1 MAPFCSYRSP
11 TCRRGILERRGPHLS
26 RHTISRRRTVLFIS
40 RHPVPWS
47 NVYIGIVEEVT
58 SVRVLIIRILGR
70 SNLQHA
76 LLHRNVLNFVILL
89 ELRVP
94 TNDTAKVLER
104 MVEII
109 RKDVLVLY
117 IELARV
123 LNGRCRIPFN
133 EHVVT

>member
-1 MAPFCSYRSP
+1 
-11 TCRRGILERRGPHLS
+11 
-26 RHTISRRRTVLFIS
+26 
-40 RHPVPWS
+40 
-47 NVYIGIVEEVT
+47 
-58 SVRVLIIRILGR
+58 LIIRILGR

-109 RKDVLVLY
+109 RKDVLVLSR
-117 IELARV
+117 ETL
-123 LNGRCRIPFN
+123 
-133 EHVVT
+133 